1 MGLTTWAKSP
11 RGRILKPDVS
21 IAKNYLKGDELESMG
36 RIVSAFLD
44 LAEERAKRHIPM
56 TMEDW
61 ATRID
66 RFLEGDDRPI
76 LDDAG
81 HVSAEYAKEY
91 AESEFEKYRVIQDRL
106 FESDFDRLINGD
118 NLLELPEADQ

>member
-1 MGLTTWAKSP
+1 
-11 RGRILKPDVS
+11 
-21 IAKNYLKGDELESMG
+21 MG

-66 RFLEGDDRPI
+66 RFLEGDDCPI

>member
-1 MGLTTWAKSP
+1 
-11 RGRILKPDVS
+11 
-21 IAKNYLKGDELESMG
+21 MG